1 MKTIEQIQSETF
13 GHVYTIE
20 EFAQMVEDGLFIEYD
35 GSGCFHDGEK
45 ETNISVWDDTL
56 TWEDVKD
63 YPYVIWYNR

>member
-1 MKTIEQIQSETF
+1 MKTIEQIKAETF

-20 EFAQMVEDGLFIEYD
+20 EFARLVDVGLFIEYD

-45 ETNISVWDDTL
+45 ETDISVWDDTL

-63 YPYVIWYNR
+63 YPYVVWYNK